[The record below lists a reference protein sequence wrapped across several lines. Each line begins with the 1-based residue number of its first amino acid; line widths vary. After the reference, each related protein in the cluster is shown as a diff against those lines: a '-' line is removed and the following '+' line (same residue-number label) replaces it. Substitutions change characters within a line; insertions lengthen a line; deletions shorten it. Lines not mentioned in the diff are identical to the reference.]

1 MLTVVF
7 GCALCSVADVG
18 ELFLG
23 VGTSYNIIEELAVNG
38 ETHGQWKLCRFF
50 LCVRQS
56 KTKETEQLRSLMTGN
71 DFVNF
76 ITTEIV

>member
-1 MLTVVF
+1 MVKRMAN
-7 GCALCSVADVG
+7 GNSVA
-18 ELFLG
+18 
-23 VGTSYNIIEELAVNG
+23 
-38 ETHGQWKLCRFF
+38 FF